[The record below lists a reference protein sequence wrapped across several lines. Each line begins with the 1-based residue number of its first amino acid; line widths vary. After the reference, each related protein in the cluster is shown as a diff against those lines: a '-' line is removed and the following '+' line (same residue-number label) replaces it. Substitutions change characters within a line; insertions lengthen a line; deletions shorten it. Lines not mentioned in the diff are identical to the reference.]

1 MWLLACAP
9 TPVSLVL
16 PDSPEV
22 VDTSAEPDFSAWDG
36 ERVFS
41 TEDCTETVDEVGVPL
56 PADIQAPLAAACPRC
71 AHFFVIEVE
80 PSEACGVR
88 LAPEVLRGLA
98 LDPPVLYRFEG
109 DAQALGEATLTGPLL
124 QWTHTWEGLQVQGT
138 ARF

>member
-71 AHFFVIEVE
+71 AHFFVIEV
-80 PSEACGVR
+80 
-88 LAPEVLRGLA
+88 LRGLA